1 MEIRTGQRL
10 QSTTC
15 DSEVMVLRA
24 PAADIDLRCGG
35 RPVHDRLEPAPA
47 APLDLELADGTEL
60 GKRYVDPD
68 GTLELLC
75 VQAGKG
81 SLSVGST
88 PLQIKA
94 AQPLPASD

>member
-10 QSTTC
+10 QSSTC
-15 DSEVMVLRA
+15 DAEVMVLRA
-24 PAADIDLRCGG
+24 PAGDIDLRCGG
-35 RPVHDRLEPAPA
+35 HPVHDRLESVPA
-47 APLDLELADGTEL
+47 APLDQDLAGGTAL
-60 GKRYVDPD
+60 GKRYVDAD

-75 VQAGKG
+75 VNAGKG